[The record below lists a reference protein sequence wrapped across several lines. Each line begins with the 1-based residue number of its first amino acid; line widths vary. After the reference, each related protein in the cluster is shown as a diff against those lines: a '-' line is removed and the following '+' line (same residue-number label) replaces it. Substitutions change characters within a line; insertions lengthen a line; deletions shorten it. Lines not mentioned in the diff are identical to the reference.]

1 MIDEGDRH
9 NVYHHNVHFDTGAAS
24 VARAWSG
31 YVDSL
36 LGGAVSNITIS
47 LVGEMHEELFGK
59 YPDFLAFAVCISY
72 ACVLG
77 VFISNSLTTP
87 FQDQCWLFEFSIL

>member
-1 MIDEGDRH
+1 MKKQY
-9 NVYHHNVHFDTGAAS
+9 VGAAS

-36 LGGAVSNITIS
+36 LGGAVSNTTMTV
-47 LVGEMHEELFGK
+47 VGEMHEQLLGR
-59 YPDFLAFAVCISY
+59 YPDFLAFAVCLSY

-77 VFISNSLTTP
+77 KFINQLSSICTIHFTYLGTP
-87 FQDQCWLFEFSIL
+87 LF